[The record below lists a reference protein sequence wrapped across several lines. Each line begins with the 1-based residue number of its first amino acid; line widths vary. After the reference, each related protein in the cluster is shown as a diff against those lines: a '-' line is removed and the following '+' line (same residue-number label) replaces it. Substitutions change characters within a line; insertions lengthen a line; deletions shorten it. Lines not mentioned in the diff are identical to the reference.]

1 MEDALIDCILPSHI
15 SWPHLSPVLTG
26 NPPFTEQCC
35 SLAATGQQAGVEG
48 TGFSARPK
56 TALALTI
63 DKLVERAFQKPAW
76 LTGRAACRLLSGL
89 VLARADA

>member
-1 MEDALIDCILPSHI
+1 ME
-15 SWPHLSPVLTG
+15 G
-26 NPPFTEQCC
+26 M
-35 SLAATGQQAGVEG
+35 
-48 TGFSARPK
+48 GFSARPK

-89 VLARADA
+89 VLARADARGWPVDEDEPGQTPELANRRLSK